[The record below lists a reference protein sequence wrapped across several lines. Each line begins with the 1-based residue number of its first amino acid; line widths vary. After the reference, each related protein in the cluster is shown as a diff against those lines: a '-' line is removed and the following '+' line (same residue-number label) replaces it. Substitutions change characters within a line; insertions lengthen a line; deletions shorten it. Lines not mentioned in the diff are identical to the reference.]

1 MSKVVIWQ
9 MAVGTVLVLTSVLVW
24 AFSARDPNYL
34 IMASGTAL
42 LGGGALY
49 QIGKGGGSGK

>member
-1 MSKVVIWQ
+1 MSKIVLWQ
-9 MAVGTVLVLTSVLVW
+9 MAIGTVLLVVSVLAW
-24 AFSARDPNYL
+24 AISNREPNYL

-49 QIGKGGGSGK
+49 QIGKGGGAK